1 MGRTTTRQ
9 ASLKMFE
16 ACKTCKQNIS
26 GYGRCQVGFE
36 NFYARRSKD
45 NHCPIVWRQRTT
57 CKRCEKRI
65 VMPAFSKGTCASC
78 GKEIVSG
85 NTPCDKMCV
94 KCAIKLKRCPPGGLT
109 LT

>member
-26 GYGRCQVGFE
+26 GYGKCKVGFE

-45 NHCPIVWRQRTT
+45 NHCPIVWRQRIT
-57 CKRCEKRI
+57 CKRCENRI
-65 VMPAFSKGTCASC
+65 VMPAFSKGACASC
-78 GKEIVSG
+78 GKEIVSE
-85 NTPCDKMCV
+85 NSPCDKLCI
-94 KCAIKLKRCPPGGLT
+94 KCAIKLNRCAHCGLPIN
-109 LT
+109 